1 MVTIVDGGPAYE
13 GEKTKH
19 REKKIMRNRKRVLK
33 FQTPPAELNC
43 LLQAI
48 LFLQLGLAKTG

>member
-13 GEKTKH
+13 GEETKH
-19 REKKIMRNRKRVLK
+19 REKIMRNCKRLLK

-43 LLQAI
+43 LLQAV
-48 LFLQLGLAKTG
+48 LFLQLGLAKTD